1 MTGYSP
7 LFFIRILILKNQF
20 QKILS
25 TGKKRVFTLIL
36 MGGIFWTAIFGLTWR
51 ILVYFQSID
60 AFGDI
65 LAKQLLYMILLTFF
79 SLLVFSNIITALSN
93 LFLSHDLE
101 FCHATP
107 LAIEDIFLSRFI
119 YTMIDSSWMVIIF
132 GLPIM
137 LVYGI
142 VYNADFIYYF
152 TIIFT
157 SVPLILISSATG
169 VLIIQFIVIIFPA
182 HRTRDVVILFLIFF
196 VIAVFLMFRF
206 LKPEKL
212 INPESFQSLLAYIS
226 AIKGTDSVF
235 LPSYWA
241 GEALWEK
248 LMKINKNGILFI
260 AQLWSTALALIW
272 LNIFTAKHL
281 YFNSFSKSQE
291 GARRKK
297 KSRSL
302 PEFIVSII
310 TLPFKQDMKGL
321 IAKDIRSFFRDHTQ
335 WSQLFL
341 LGALVVIYI
350 FNFKVIPIEGSL
362 IRTFYLQNILAFL
375 NLGLAGFVISAICVR
390 FVFPAISIEGKAFWI
405 IRNSPFTIKRFL
417 IGKFIIYLIPMLLL
431 SEILIVYTN
440 YLLDVTFFMMVLSTI
455 TIFFMVFGIVALG
468 IGFGALYPDFNHQN
482 IAQVSTS
489 FGGVIY
495 MISSILF
502 MGMIIILEAGPT
514 YIIITAQI
522 KGTQIS
528 MISWV
533 WIYFSFTIALLIN
546 IIAIFFP
553 FKIGLKSLLDCKE

>member
-431 SEILIVYTN
+431 SEI
-440 YLLDVTFFMMVLSTI
+440 
-455 TIFFMVFGIVALG
+455 
-468 IGFGALYPDFNHQN
+468 
-482 IAQVSTS
+482 
-489 FGGVIY
+489 
-495 MISSILF
+495 
-502 MGMIIILEAGPT
+502 
-514 YIIITAQI
+514 
-522 KGTQIS
+522 
-528 MISWV
+528 
-533 WIYFSFTIALLIN
+533 
-546 IIAIFFP
+546 
-553 FKIGLKSLLDCKE
+553 

>member
-248 LMKINKNGILFI
+248 LMKIN
-260 AQLWSTALALIW
+260 
-272 LNIFTAKHL
+272 
-281 YFNSFSKSQE
+281 
-291 GARRKK
+291 
-297 KSRSL
+297 
-302 PEFIVSII
+302 VS
-310 TLPFKQDMKGL
+310 
-321 IAKDIRSFFRDHTQ
+321 
-335 WSQLFL
+335 
-341 LGALVVIYI
+341 V
-350 FNFKVIPIEGSL
+350 
-362 IRTFYLQNILAFL
+362 
-375 NLGLAGFVISAICVR
+375 
-390 FVFPAISIEGKAFWI
+390 
-405 IRNSPFTIKRFL
+405 
-417 IGKFIIYLIPMLLL
+417 
-431 SEILIVYTN
+431 
-440 YLLDVTFFMMVLSTI
+440 
-455 TIFFMVFGIVALG
+455 
-468 IGFGALYPDFNHQN
+468 
-482 IAQVSTS
+482 
-489 FGGVIY
+489 
-495 MISSILF
+495 
-502 MGMIIILEAGPT
+502 
-514 YIIITAQI
+514 
-522 KGTQIS
+522 
-528 MISWV
+528 
-533 WIYFSFTIALLIN
+533 
-546 IIAIFFP
+546 
-553 FKIGLKSLLDCKE
+553 

>member
-1 MTGYSP
+1 MIACSP
-7 LFFIRILILKNQF
+7 LIFIRILTFKNRF
-20 QKILS
+20 QKMLS
-25 TGKKRVFTLIL
+25 TGKKRVFTLLL

-51 ILVYFQSID
+51 VLVYFQSIE

-65 LAKQLLYMILLTFF
+65 LAKQLLTMIFLTFF
-79 SLLVFSNIITALSN
+79 SLLIFSNIITALSN

-119 YTMIDSSWMVIIF
+119 YTIMDSSWMVIIF
-132 GLPIM
+132 GLPVM
-137 LVYGI
+137 LAYGM
-142 VYNADFIYYF
+142 VYNADIIYYF

-157 SVPLILISSATG
+157 GIPLILISSATG
-169 VLIIQFIVIIFPA
+169 VLIIQFIVTIFPA
-182 HRTRDVVILFLIFF
+182 HRTRDVVILFSIFF

-226 AIKGTDSVF
+226 ALKGTNF
-235 LPSYWA
+235 ILLPSYWA

-248 LMKINKNGILFI
+248 LININKNGILFI
-260 AQLWSTALALIW
+260 AQLWSTALTLIW

-297 KSRSL
+297 KLKSL
-302 PEFIVSII
+302 LEIIISII
-310 TLPFKQDMKGL
+310 IVPFKQDMKEL

-350 FNFKVIPIEGSL
+350 FNFRVIPIEGSL

-390 FVFPAISIEGKAFWI
+390 FVFPAISIEGRAFWI
-405 IRNSPFTIKRFL
+405 IKNSPFTMKRFL
-417 IGKFIIYLIPMLLL
+417 LGKFIIYLIPMLLL

-495 MISSILF
+495 MIGSILF
-502 MGMIIILEAGPT
+502 MGLIIILEAGPT
-514 YIIITAQI
+514 YTIITAQI
-522 KGTQIS
+522 KNTQIS
-528 MISWV
+528 MVSWV

-546 IIAIFFP
+546 IITIFFS
-553 FKIGLKSLLDCKE
+553 FRIGLKSLSNRKE